1 MDFYGYR
8 INNDIY
14 EKLFVGENK
23 EWGKF
28 EKSLGQLLGYLDST
42 YVFGFTIIFN
52 KKTKLNT
59 VLNKRLRILSLFNIE
74 GKFKII
80 GEPIQIAGM
89 SNVIKSKH
97 ETPEI
102 NGKYFNVY
110 HFIVNTYKPER
121 EMAAQKARGK

>member
-1 MDFYGYR
+1 M
-8 INNDIY
+8 
-14 EKLFVGENK
+14 
-23 EWGKF
+23 
-28 EKSLGQLLGYLDST
+28 
-42 YVFGFTIIFN
+42 
-52 KKTKLNT
+52 
-59 VLNKRLRILSLFNIE
+59 SLFNIE

-121 EMAAQKARGK
+121 EMVAQKARGK